1 MYYKIMLNASKSFV
15 KKSFWTRNS
24 LCIISRPKLSTSIY
38 NLVLIYVCH
47 IHHHFLLWQLFKFD
61 HYRDTRASILDP
73 CIQGISLLIDIRLM
87 PIFFIEKQLVN
98 GKVRADRRY
107 QSCILSYELKH
118 SYYLWLLLDV
128 AGENSP

>member
-47 IHHHFLLWQLFKFD
+47 IHHHFLCDSYSNLTTIEILVLLSWIP
-61 HYRDTRASILDP
+61 ASKEFCAKVWVCFI
-73 CIQGISLLIDIRLM
+73 CNVLIVDVT
-87 PIFFIEKQLVN
+87 F
-98 GKVRADRRY
+98 
-107 QSCILSYELKH
+107 ILSTSLEISDISPILPQMRSKRFRTPI
-118 SYYLWLLLDV
+118 LLT
-128 AGENSP
+128 